1 MRVKSFFIMVL
12 AAALSVL
19 SIGCQMTQKV
29 SETKTPSPSDTAKQ
43 ESKPQA
49 AVSHF
54 EGVKPDYTFKFSLQE
69 PATDNPEYNAA
80 KAFKDYVESHT
91 NGKIRIDLYPGAQ
104 LGKEKEI
111 FQAVKA
117 GNVDMGTAADGPLGS
132 FVPETTVLA
141 IPYLFKSAPIAW
153 EVLNGSF
160 GQELKNLILQKTG
173 VNIIGLSQNGF
184 RSFTNSKHPIHKLE
198 DLQGLKIR
206 VMENQLYIKMVNA
219 LGAHGVPMA
228 GGDELYSALQQHVV
242 DGQENPLDG
251 IWSYKLYEPQ
261 PYITV
266 DNHTF
271 SSKFLFMNDKLLS
284 SLPVDYRDIVKEAGS
299 VWTTQLEGPKEQASV
314 DAFYLLKQKVKEI
327 YPLPAS
333 EQKRFK
339 EKAQPAVI
347 DWMKTQIDPVWIDK
361 VQKAASD
368 AEKKLYGTN

>member
-1 MRVKSFFIMVL
+1 MRVTSILIMVL
-12 AAALSVL
+12 VAALSIL
-19 SIGCQMTQKV
+19 SMGCQMTQKV
-29 SETKTPSPSDTAKQ
+29 SETKAPSDSGQKEA
-43 ESKPQA
+43 SKPQTE
-49 AVSHF
+49 VSQF
-54 EGVKPDYTFKFSLQE
+54 EGVKADYTFKFSLQE

-80 KAFKDYVESHT
+80 KAFRDYVESHT
-91 NGKIRIDLYPGAQ
+91 NGKVRIDLYPGAQ

-117 GNVDMGTAADGPLGS
+117 GDVDMGTAADGPLGG

-141 IPYLFKSAPIAW
+141 IPYLFKSGPIAW

-160 GQELKNLILQKTG
+160 GQEMKNLILQKTG

-198 DLQGLKIR
+198 DLQGMKIR
-206 VMENQLYIKMVNA
+206 VMENQLYIKMVSA
-219 LGAHGVPMA
+219 LGAQGVPMA

-251 IWSYKLYEPQ
+251 IWSYKLYEVQ

-271 SSKFLFMNDKLLS
+271 SSKFLFINDKLLS
-284 SLPVDYRDIVKEAGS
+284 SLPADYREIIKEAGS

-314 DAFYLLKQKVKEI
+314 DAFFLLKKNIKEI
-327 YPLPAS
+327 YPLPGS

-347 DWMKTQIDPVWIDK
+347 EWMKTQIDPVWIEK